1 MRLIK
6 YLIVLIAP
14 LSFADRAAAED
25 ARALLDR
32 AIAAH
37 GGADRLNKTR
47 KGRLKAK
54 MDGAD
59 RGVPFQ
65 VTWEETFDLPQRYRR
80 TIDRTLRDAT
90 HHLEY
95 VIDGKKGWLREE
107 KEPARDLPGD
117 EETPAGR
124 YWKTV
129 LDRQPLPLTWHWQ
142 AVLAQL
148 PQLRGKET
156 QLTSVADEIKDG
168 RVLAGFKA
176 VSPQI
181 ASTFYFDKTTGLLA
195 RALWALPTL
204 MPGDEVTSE
213 TIYEDYRD
221 VQGVLYPMRIRA
233 GVGKIYSITTTVT
246 SFELLDRVD
255 RTVFAKPP
263 SPAADK
269 QPPRPEREK
278 PKSRPEPEPTVAVE
292 TEPPAR
298 WDARLIAATVGVGFF
313 VAAVWIYVRVGRKGP
328 SETPV
333 G

>member
-1 MRLIK
+1 MRLITS
-6 YLIVLIAP
+6 LMIFITL
-14 LSFADRAAAED
+14 LSFADRAWAED

-37 GGADRLNKTR
+37 GGADRLDKTR

-54 MDGAD
+54 MDGED
-59 RGVPFQ
+59 RGIPFK
-65 VTWEETFDLPQRYRR
+65 VAWEETFDLPQRYRR
-80 TIDRTLRDAT
+80 AIDRTLRDAT

-95 VIDGKKGWLREE
+95 VIDGKKGWFREE
-107 KEPARDLPGD
+107 KEPARALPGD

-156 QLTSVADEIKDG
+156 QLTSLPDETKDG

-181 ASTFYFDKTTGLLA
+181 ASTFYFDRTTGLLA
-195 RALWALPTL
+195 RANWALPTL

-221 VQGVLYPMRIRA
+221 VQGVRYPMRIRA
-233 GVGKIYSITTTVT
+233 GVGRIYSITTTVA
-246 SFELLDRVD
+246 SFEILDTVEN
-255 RTVFAKPP
+255 TVFAKPP
-263 SPAADK
+263 SPVPDK
-269 QPPRPEREK
+269 PQPRPAQDK
-278 PKSRPEPEPTVAVE
+278 PQPNPVAAVE
-292 TEPPAR
+292 IEPSTP
-298 WDARLIAATVGVGFF
+298 WDARLIAATIGVGVA
-313 VAAVWIYVRVGRKGP
+313 VAGVWFYVHIAGRKRNA
-328 SETPV
+328 TPV

>member
-1 MRLIK
+1 MRLASS
-6 YLIVLIAP
+6 LMVFIA
-14 LSFADRAAAED
+14 LVSFADRAAAED

-37 GGADRLNKTR
+37 GGADRLDKTR

-54 MDGAD
+54 MDGED
-59 RGVPFQ
+59 RGIPFK

-80 TIDRTLRDAT
+80 TIDRTLRDTT

-107 KEPARDLPGD
+107 NGPAHELRSD

-129 LDRQPLPLTWHWQ
+129 LERQPLPLTWHWQ

-156 QLTSVADEIKDG
+156 QLTSVPDETKDG
-168 RVLAGFKA
+168 RILAGFKA

-181 ASTFYFDKTTGLLA
+181 VSTFYFDKTTGLLA

-204 MPGDEVTSE
+204 LPGDEVTSE

-221 VQGVLYPMRIRA
+221 VQGVRYPMRLRA

-246 SFELLDRVD
+246 SFEILDSVD
-255 RTVFAKPP
+255 KTVFVKPP
-263 SPAADK
+263 SPAPDK
-269 QPPRPEREK
+269 QTPRPEQEK
-278 PKSRPEPEPTVAVE
+278 PKPEPEPEPTVAVE

-298 WDARLIAATVGVGFF
+298 WDARLIAATVGVGVF
-313 VAAVWIYVRVGRKGP
+313 VAAVWIYVRVVRKGP
-328 SETPV
+328 GETPA